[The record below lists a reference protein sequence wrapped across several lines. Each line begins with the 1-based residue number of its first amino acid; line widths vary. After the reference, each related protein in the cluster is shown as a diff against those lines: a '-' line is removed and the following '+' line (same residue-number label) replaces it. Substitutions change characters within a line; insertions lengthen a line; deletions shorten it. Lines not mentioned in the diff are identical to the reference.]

1 MELEKELLSKFGNRR
16 PFKLPD
22 GYFDRLEMRV
32 MSQIASENTKKSIEK
47 QCSHKNGAI
56 FYKRLRPLMIAAS
69 FVGIMLIGA
78 VAMHFF
84 KNERNEATAQRN
96 NVLTQTTISTTKENS
111 DNTEYLEEAAEYM
124 MLDNDDVYAY
134 LADN

>member
-22 GYFDRLEMRV
+22 GYFDSLEMRV
-32 MSQIASENTKKSIEK
+32 MSQIASENTKTSIEK
-47 QCSHKNGAI
+47 QCSHKNRAI
-56 FYKRLRPLMIAAS
+56 FNKRLCPLMIAAS

-96 NVLTQTTISTTKENS
+96 NVSTHTTISTTKENS

>member
-1 MELEKELLSKFGNRR
+1 
-16 PFKLPD
+16 
-22 GYFDRLEMRV
+22 MRV

-69 FVGIMLIGA
+69 FVRIMLIGA

>member
-22 GYFDRLEMRV
+22 GYFDSLEMRV
-32 MSQIASENTKKSIEK
+32 MSQIASENTKKTIEK

-56 FYKRLRPLMIAAS
+56 FYKRLRPLMNAAS

-78 VAMHFF
+78 IVMHFY
-84 KNERNEATAQRN
+84 KNERNEVPAQRN
-96 NVLTQTTISTTKENS
+96 NGSTHTTISTAKENS

>member
-1 MELEKELLSKFGNRR
+1 MELEKELLSKVGNRR

-22 GYFDRLEMRV
+22 GYFDSLEMRV

>member
-1 MELEKELLSKFGNRR
+1 
-16 PFKLPD
+16 
-22 GYFDRLEMRV
+22 
-32 MSQIASENTKKSIEK
+32 
-47 QCSHKNGAI
+47 
-56 FYKRLRPLMIAAS
+56 MIAAS